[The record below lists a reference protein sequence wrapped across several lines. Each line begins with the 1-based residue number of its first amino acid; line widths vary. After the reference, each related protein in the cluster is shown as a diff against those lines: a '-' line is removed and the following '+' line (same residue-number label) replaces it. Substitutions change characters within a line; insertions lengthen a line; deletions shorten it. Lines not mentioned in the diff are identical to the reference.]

1 MPFSHDHDRTSQNAL
16 VEYWEKLG
24 LEQIKNDL
32 LFTKG
37 VMYVGG
43 TQETQ
48 DLAG

>member
-1 MPFSHDHDRTSQNAL
+1 L